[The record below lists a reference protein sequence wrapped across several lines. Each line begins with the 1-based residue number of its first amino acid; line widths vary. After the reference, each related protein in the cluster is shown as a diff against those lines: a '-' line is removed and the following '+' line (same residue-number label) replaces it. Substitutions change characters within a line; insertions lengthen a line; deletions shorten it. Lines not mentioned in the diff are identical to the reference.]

1 MPLTEPQAMVAN
13 DNHRFRVLISG
24 RRFGK
29 TTLAMRELAKFAR
42 QPEQTVWYVAPSYR
56 QAKNVLWTK
65 LKKRLQELRWVRKIN
80 ESELTITLVNDS
92 VIALKGAD
100 NYDSLRGS
108 GVNFLVVD
116 EVADI
121 HEEAWYET
129 LRPTLSDTGGHALFC
144 GTPKGKQNIAYDLF
158 TRETENPAWK
168 SFQFTTLQG
177 QQVPEEEVDSARHDL
192 DERTFQQ
199 EYEATFTSYHGVVYS
214 QFSRQHNVVEVPFDR
229 NRELPEVIYTGWD
242 FNIDPMSVV
251 IATRTDSG
259 SLHVFDEIRIFGSNT
274 DEAIQE
280 YRARYG
286 NRKTFAMPDPAS
298 RQRKTSAGGL
308 TDLTI
313 LSNAGFIVKAPNKH
327 DAVRD
332 RVNAV
337 NSRFC
342 NSLGERNL
350 FIDPK
355 CRHLIEGLER
365 QVYKQGT
372 SQPDKEGG
380 WDHLNDA
387 LGYLVSY
394 LYPVKKDIVPEL
406 PQRWTH
412 KIGAY

>member
-1 MPLTEPQAMVAN
+1 MPLTKPQQQVA
-13 DNHRFRVLISG
+13 DDPHRFRVLISG

-29 TTLAMRELAKFAR
+29 TTLAMRELARFAR
-42 QPEQTVWYVAPSYR
+42 HPEQTVWYVAPSYR
-56 QAKNVLWTK
+56 QAKNVLWSR
-65 LKKRLQELRWVRKIN
+65 LKRRLQQLNWVKRIN
-80 ESELTITLVNDS
+80 ESELTITLINDS

-108 GVNFLVVD
+108 GINFLVLD

-121 HEEAWYET
+121 HEEAWYST

-158 TRETENPAWK
+158 TQERDNGSWK

-177 QQVPEEEVDSARHDL
+177 EQVPEEEIENARRDL

-199 EYEATFTSYHGVVYS
+199 EYEATFTSYHGTVYS
-214 QFSRQHNVVEVPFDR
+214 QFNRLNVVSINFDPKKER
-229 NRELPEVIYTGWD
+229 PGVIYTGWD

-251 IATRTDSG
+251 VGYRRDDG
-259 SLHVFDEIRIFGSNT
+259 DLHIFDEIRIFGSNT
-274 DEAIQE
+274 EEAIQE

-286 NRKTFAMPDPAS
+286 NVKTFAMPDPAS
-298 RQRKTSAGGL
+298 RQRKTSAGGR

-313 LSNAGFIVKAPNKH
+313 LENAGFIVKAPH
-327 DAVRD
+327 SHEPIRD
-332 RVNAV
+332 RINAV
-337 NSRFC
+337 NARFC
-342 NSLGERNL
+342 NSLGERHL
-350 FIDPK
+350 FIDPS
-355 CRHLIEGLER
+355 CRHLIECLER
-365 QVYKQGT
+365 QVYKEGT
-372 SQPDKEGG
+372 TQPDKAGG
-380 WDHLNDA
+380 YDHLNDA

-394 LYPVKKDIVPEL
+394 LYPVKKEVQKDKY